1 MEPGRRR
8 PRTGARAGA
17 THSPGPSAGRG
28 RRTTRRAWG
37 RGLSK
42 TRPFVEGHRG
52 PQPPPTHARRRAG
65 GGRGPVVRTR
75 GRALSGPGRGL
86 NKRGVLLKGP
96 GTRPP
101 TPARRS
107 AARPRVRARCAG
119 QVLVWGPKTTGG
131 QRATNPPEA
140 ARAGQGTA
148 CAARDTPE
156 IVVTVRDNPGGDLCC
171 CVVPWEWQF

>member
-1 MEPGRRR
+1 MSWCPWEATEG
-8 PRTGARAGA
+8 AGA
-17 THSPGPSAGRG
+17 PPPPHRSEDRG
-28 RRTTRRAWG
+28 DPQPRPERRKGEADDPAERG

-52 PQPPPTHARRRAG
+52 PQPPPTPARRRAG

-75 GRALSGPGRGL
+75 GRALSGPGCGL

-131 QRATNPPEA
+131 HRAFNPP
-140 ARAGQGTA
+140 
-148 CAARDTPE
+148 
-156 IVVTVRDNPGGDLCC
+156 
-171 CVVPWEWQF
+171 